1 MLDISENQDRLMK
14 QNICVS
20 IFEKKKKNKV
30 SKFNILTKKSKTK
43 LAFVKEKI
51 IKFEGRN

>member
-14 QNICVS
+14 QNIYVS
-20 IFEKKKKNKV
+20 IFEKKKNKV